1 MSDEQDVAEEFDPDE
16 LGDDPEGTGA
26 FPGESYSGA
35 TDPGQDDAVTDSYRS
50 RTLRES
56 IGDEDGDE
64 EEEDGVRLSTP
75 SDVWSDGESEAIG
88 DAEEADDLTAE
99 EAAVHVLDE
108 DEDEDETS

>member
-16 LGDDPEGTGA
+16 VGDDPESTGTFA
-26 FPGESYSGA
+26 GESYSGV

-56 IGDEDGDE
+56 IGDEEDE
-64 EEEDGVRLSTP
+64 GVRLSTP
-75 SDVWSDGESEAIG
+75 NDVDGESEAIG
-88 DAEEADDLTAE
+88 DAVEADDLKAE

-108 DEDEDETS
+108 NEDEDERD